1 MAEEVSY
8 HRRQLP
14 EETCV
19 SFSSAQGVIIFK
31 RALRAN
37 TMGPYFALAEQFTTQ
52 AEPAYCGLA
61 TLVMVLNAMAIDPKR
76 CVCQALK
83 NERKKQKWHRADV
96 FLLYVSLCLTWR
108 VWKGVWRWFSEELLS
123 CCKDIE
129 EVKKEGEIKAQ
140 TAPTARP
147 DRSPNPVHLLPSR
160 PT

>member
-19 SFSSAQGVIIFK
+19 SFSSAQGVDIFK

-96 FLLYVSLCLTWR
+96 CSTLSLSASLSHLEGVEGGVAVVLRGAAELLQGHR
-108 VWKGVWRWFSEELLS
+108 GSEER
-123 CCKDIE
+123 
-129 EVKKEGEIKAQ
+129 G
-140 TAPTARP
+140 
-147 DRSPNPVHLLPSR
+147 
-160 PT
+160 